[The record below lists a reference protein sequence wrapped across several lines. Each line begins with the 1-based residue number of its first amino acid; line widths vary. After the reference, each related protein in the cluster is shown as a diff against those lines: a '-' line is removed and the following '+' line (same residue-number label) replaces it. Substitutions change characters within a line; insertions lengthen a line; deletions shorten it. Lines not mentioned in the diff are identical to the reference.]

1 MQHPNVDCEVTE
13 NINTHPIE
21 RHWGISYVQMLKRK
35 YEVKLEYLPRG
46 EGMSEIQ
53 KNILF

>member
-1 MQHPNVDCEVTE
+1 
-13 NINTHPIE
+13 
-21 RHWGISYVQMLKRK
+21 MLKRK

-53 KNILF
+53 KIYYFREKHIPETCCLNPV